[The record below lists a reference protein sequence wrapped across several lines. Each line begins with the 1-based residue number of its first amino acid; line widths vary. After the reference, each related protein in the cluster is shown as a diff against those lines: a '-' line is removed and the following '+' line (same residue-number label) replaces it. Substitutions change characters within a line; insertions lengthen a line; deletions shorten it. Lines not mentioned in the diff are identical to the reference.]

1 MRVVPMA
8 RESIS
13 RLNQAARRFEAQDG
27 ATLTDAV
34 AKAIEAAGLV
44 HVEGDVYRT
53 NNSRRRRYWRAVRV
67 IREGH
72 DAGFYSVSTV
82 RREQMETEVS
92 QFIEAFKASDYG
104 VMQIVNGQLI
114 TVRENEIDG
123 GYTVSY
129 GEDGFP
135 PRKYVEC
142 PTLEAVA
149 QELQREN
156 IDLNEFYD
164 IEGE

>member
-1 MRVVPMA
+1 MA

-13 RLNQAARRFEAQDG
+13 RLNQAARRLESDG
-27 ATLTDAV
+27 ATMTDAV
-34 AKAIEAAGLV
+34 SKVIDAVGLV
-44 HVEGDVYRT
+44 HIEGEVYRS
-53 NNSRRRRYWRAVRV
+53 NNGSRRYWRAVRV

-72 DAGFYSVSTV
+72 DAGFYSVLTV
-82 RREQMETEVS
+82 RKEQMEVS

-104 VMQIVNGQLI
+104 VMQVDRGQLI

>member
-1 MRVVPMA
+1 MA

-13 RLNQAARRFEAQDG
+13 RLNQTARRFEAQDG

-34 AKAIEAAGLV
+34 AKVIDAVGLV
-44 HVEGDVYRT
+44 HIEGEVYRT
-53 NNSRRRRYWRAVRV
+53 NNGSRRYWRAVRV

-72 DAGFYSVSTV
+72 DAGFYSVSAV
-82 RREQMETEVS
+82 RREQMEVS
-92 QFIEAFKASDYG
+92 QFIAAFKASDYG